1 MKAKSFVGLNPT
13 GIRVA
18 GAMTV
23 GLLALAASGAGLTSQ
38 SYVRDGLVAQF
49 DAIENVGV
57 GQHETL
63 TNTWHDLVGNATLP
77 LQTGAFWGERT
88 LDMQKV
94 PHRIYDMPAFTLDNC
109 TTEVSMNLVAG
120 NPSGWRRIF
129 TVDSNQESLYN
140 VYINKGASSA
150 ALYING
156 SDPRPGF
163 GTVTYGTLGVA
174 CSASDCLTFS
184 NPVGG
189 YGQAKNTSSLGKS
202 VGGVAVSAGSWT
214 IQGYGGGEIHGQYGA
229 FRHYNRPLAA
239 HELAHNTLV
248 DKLRFF
254 SFLYRG
260 NGDTAAWADVAWAKP
275 VQTAATAP
283 AAGFTDYVTIG
294 NATVSVGADDTVELA
309 GLSLEDGASFAI
321 AAGGAVT
328 VRELFVEGEPVAR
341 GVYTAAG
348 GYGRPVDW
356 LVGAGEVRVT
366 GIYAT
371 TLPKPVPA
379 LGPLNYVQDGLI
391 AQFDAVDNEGTGVH
405 NPITMTW
412 RDLAGSASVM
422 LAGSAMWIDRAL
434 ETGGSQQSI
443 ANMPAFYFDSV
454 FTELAVNI
462 LSHKGSYP
470 RLFYHTGGDA
480 TYCVFHQYGSD
491 SSNTQMLYFLGN
503 QSNSRPSFYFSNGT
517 LELGS
522 DTTNIRT
529 YVNGTLSSTS
539 GNYKL
544 GHGQA
549 NSATWYL
556 DKDGNLSSHFRSIRH
571 YNRALTQEEISYNRQ
586 IDIQRFESYLFSGD
600 GSAVGWSD
608 IGGGWLKPERGGAGD
623 VPSGATNEYATVQNA
638 VVQVTAEDAV
648 ALAGLSLEYGATLD
662 VAAGAAVSLKLLY
675 VNGAEVA
682 RGVYTAD
689 GRNGSVAAAWMTGA
703 GEVRVAGG
711 LDRRVPSIPVAD
723 ADGWYTYG
731 ILNGST
737 AASTGV
743 VTIIGEHPIWDDYWF
758 PAGAKLRLRGH
769 VLLDTVPDVFVDY
782 DTSAL
787 TCVYVNGTRAYAAER
802 PFELP
807 ANATFRFLPGPW
819 QDVGGYTNNVAVS
832 KVSVADMGRTTGDV
846 TFASGANFQCAG
858 DGLPNLSYDGYL
870 SGDGNLYLGSY
881 GRQMHLSGGLS
892 LSGSGTTTWQNGS
905 GVWFD
910 TIALTTALQ
919 TVTLSGCGDSWGM
932 TKTYSASY
940 LMLGKNNSDATAD
953 HPLNVTRLNGN
964 ASSRVDGDGF
974 RWRSGGHVLVWGS
987 NTVHVGALHAG
998 LHVVASRADQ
1008 NCDNGFLNPWDY
1020 VSKGIGFLAVDAFNS
1035 GTIFGSTNVALTIGS
1050 VAANTAF
1057 DYTYQSNA
1065 VNSLT
1070 LDITNGCDTATTLK
1084 ATDLAMLPARV
1095 KGFKGRVELTETA
1108 ARSYEMAID
1117 FTVGTNGL
1125 YNAVGCDGSGTL
1137 VAAPATGSINATF
1150 PTTGIEPKPGKYAL
1164 ARFSS
1169 GGDLLKNWT
1178 VTLNGEAVDE
1188 ASIDGHSVR
1197 LVRNL
1202 KGIYLGVDLPGLAVI
1217 LR

>member
-1 MKAKSFVGLNPT
+1 MKVKSVVGF
-13 GIRVA
+13 GSAGSRVA

-23 GLLALAASGAGLTSQ
+23 SLLALAASGAGLTSQ

-57 GQHETL
+57 GQHESSPL
-63 TNTWHDLVGNATLP
+63 NWKDLVGTASLP
-77 LQTGAFWGERT
+77 LQTGAFWGERL

-94 PHRIYDMPAFTLDNC
+94 PHRIYGMPAFRLDSC
-109 TTEVSMNLVAG
+109 TTEVVMNLAEG
-120 NPSGWRRIF
+120 NPSGYRRIF
-129 TVDSNQESLYN
+129 TVDANQESLYN
-140 VYINKGASSA
+140 VYINQGASSA

-156 SDPRPGF
+156 SGPRPSF
-163 GTVTYGTLGVA
+163 GTVTWGTLSVA
-174 CSASDCLTFS
+174 CNTSNCLTYN
-184 NPVGG
+184 NPKG
-189 YGQAKNTSSLGKS
+189 YGSGANMSSLGSS
-202 VGGVAVSAGSWT
+202 VDKDVAACNWT
-214 IQGYGGGEIHGQYGA
+214 IQGYGGGEIHGRYSA
-229 FRHYNRPLAA
+229 FRHYNRALDQN
-239 HELAHNTLV
+239 ELAHNTLV
-248 DKLRFF
+248 DKLRFY

-260 NGDTAAWADVAWAKP
+260 SGDTTAWADVVWTKP
-275 VQTAATAP
+275 IQAAAATP
-283 AAGFTDYVTIG
+283 AVGFTDYVTIG

-328 VRELFVEGEPVAR
+328 VRQLFVEGVAVPR
-341 GVYTAAG
+341 GVYTAAEG
-348 GYGRPVDW
+348 NGTAAAWV
-356 LVGAGEVRVT
+356 VGAGEVRVT
-366 GIYAT
+366 GASAT

-405 NPITMTW
+405 NPSATVW
-412 RDLAGSASVM
+412 RDLAGVASVT
-422 LAGSAMWIDRAL
+422 LAGSAAWIDRAL
-434 ETGGSQQSI
+434 ATGGSQQSI
-443 ANMPAFYFDSV
+443 ANMPAFYYDSV

-470 RLFYHTGGDA
+470 RLFYHTGGDSA
-480 TYCVFHQYGSD
+480 YCVYHQYGSD
-491 SSNTQMLYFLGN
+491 SSNTQMQFFLGN
-503 QSNSRPSFYFSNGT
+503 QSNSRPSFYFSSGT

-529 YVNGTLSSTS
+529 YVNGSAASSS
-539 GNYKL
+539 GGYKL
-544 GHGQA
+544 GHIQA
-549 NSATWYL
+549 PSATWWL
-556 DKDGNLSSHFRSIRH
+556 DRSGEVPSHFRSIRH

-586 IDIQRFESYLFSGD
+586 IDVQRFESYLYSGD
-600 GSAVGWSD
+600 GSAVGWGD
-608 IGGGWLKPERGGAGD
+608 LAWLKPERGGAGD
-623 VPSGATNEYATVQNA
+623 APSGTTNEYATVANA
-638 VVQVTAEDAV
+638 VVQVTEADAV

-689 GRNGSVAAAWMTGA
+689 GRNGSVAAAWMTGS

-711 LDRRVPSIPVAD
+711 LDRGVPFIPVAD

-737 AASTGV
+737 AVSTGV

-787 TCVYVNGTRAYAAER
+787 KCVYVNGTRAYAAER

-819 QDVGGYTNNVAVS
+819 QDVGGYTNNVAVG
-832 KVSVADMGRTTGDV
+832 KVSVSQMGQATGDV
-846 TFASGANFQCAG
+846 TFASGANFQCMG
-858 DGLPNLSYDGYL
+858 DGCPNLTYDGYL
-870 SGDGNLYLGSY
+870 SGDGNLYLSSY
-881 GRQMHLSGGLS
+881 GRQMRLSGGLS

-919 TVTLSGCGDSWGM
+919 TVTLSGCGDIHGM
-932 TKTYSASY
+932 TKSYSASY
-940 LMLGKNNSDATAD
+940 LMLGKNDSDATAD
-953 HPLNVTRLNGN
+953 HPLNVARLNGN

-1008 NCDNGFLNPWDY
+1008 NCDNGFLNPWNY
-1020 VSKGIGFLAVDAFNS
+1020 VSKGIGFLSVDAFNS
-1035 GTIFGSTNVALTIGS
+1035 GTIYGSTNVALTIGS

-1095 KGFKGRVELTETA
+1095 KGFKGQVTLTETA